1 VIATHIAA
9 MYLPSPLSGWLV
21 DRFGRLTIAVA
32 SGLTLLSAG
41 LLAAFAPSE
50 SVFLLAIALGL
61 LGLGWNLGL
70 VSGTAVIT
78 DTVPL
83 ATRARTQ
90 GSVDLCIAIAGAGGG
105 LGSGLVVHASSY
117 ATLAVGG
124 GVLALA
130 IIPFVA
136 FTKPRSTAAAGVSS

>member
-1 VIATHIAA
+1 
-9 MYLPSPLSGWLV
+9 M
-21 DRFGRLTIAVA
+21 
-32 SGLTLLSAG
+32 
-41 LLAAFAPSE
+41 
-50 SVFLLAIALGL
+50 
-61 LGLGWNLGL
+61 
-70 VSGTAVIT
+70 
-78 DTVPL
+78 PL

-124 GVLALA
+124 GVLALV

-136 FTKPRSTAAAGVSS
+136 FTRPRSTTAGVAS